1 MGIMRLPH
9 RRQCLRLAATAVA
22 LPVALRSAWP
32 QVFPARPVRII
43 VPFPAGG
50 SSDVG
55 TRIVA
60 EHLSRSFGR
69 QFFVE
74 NKSGAGGNIGIEAA
88 AKAAPDGYTLLA
100 TGNDAAASALPDFK
114 LGVDPL
120 NDLAPVIQM
129 SRQPVVLAVHPSLG
143 VTSVAELVALATRT
157 PGLNYALGGGAG
169 RLQHLVI
176 EWFAKLAGIQLV
188 RVPYRGG
195 ASAINDLLAGHV
207 KIGSLGLTPVI
218 PHYQAGTLRL
228 LAQSTAARSSSL
240 PHVPTYQEAGIQGL
254 ILDQWLGL
262 FARTGTPPAI
272 TRQLNAEVNRAL
284 IDTGV
289 HESLLKQA
297 QEPVGGTAQQFLQLF
312 RDDYSKYE
320 RLIRELNIKV
330 D

>member
-1 MGIMRLPH
+1 MGMMRPLH
-9 RRQCLRLAATAVA
+9 RRQCLRLAVAAVA
-22 LPVALRSAWP
+22 LPVALRSAWS
-32 QVFPARPVRII
+32 QVYPARPVRII

-60 EHLSRSFGR
+60 EHLSQRFGR
-69 QFFVE
+69 QFFIE

-88 AKAAPDGYTLLA
+88 ARAAPDGYTLLA
-100 TGNDAAASALPDFK
+100 TGPDVVASALQDSK
-114 LGVDPL
+114 LGG
-120 NDLAPVIQM
+120 DLEPVIQL

-143 VTSVAELVALATRT
+143 VTSVAELVALATQT

-195 ASAINDLLAGHV
+195 APAINDLLAGHV

-240 PHVPTYQEAGIQGL
+240 PQVPTYQEAGIQGL

-262 FARTGTPPAI
+262 FAPTGTPAAI
-272 TRQLNAEVNRAL
+272 TSQLNAGSNRAL
-284 IDTGV
+284 TDAAV
-289 HESLLKQA
+289 RESLLKQA
-297 QEPVGGTAQQFLQLF
+297 QEPVGGTTQQFLQLF
-312 RDDYSKYE
+312 RDDYSKFE
-320 RLIRELNIKV
+320 RLIRELSIKV